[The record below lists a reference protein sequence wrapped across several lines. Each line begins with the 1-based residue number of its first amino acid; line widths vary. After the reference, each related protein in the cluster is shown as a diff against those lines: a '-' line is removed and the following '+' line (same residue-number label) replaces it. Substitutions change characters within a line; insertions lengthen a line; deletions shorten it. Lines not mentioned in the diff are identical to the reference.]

1 MYQKT
6 MVPLDGSELAEYVLP
21 HIAAITEGGGVREVI
36 FIRVVKPFNLTPVRV
51 EPVISDEEL
60 EQLDAKSEAAADGYL
75 DRLVIRVSYDKTKIS
90 QTTILGEAAGSLVD
104 YATNNKVD
112 LIAIATHGRS
122 GLSRWIWVSTADRI
136 LRHTRVPIMM
146 VRVPKA

>member
-1 MYQKT
+1 M
-6 MVPLDGSELAEYVLP
+6 
-21 HIAAITEGGGVREVI
+21 
-36 FIRVVKPFNLTPVRV
+36 
-51 EPVISDEEL
+51 ISDEEL